1 MANKIRYG
9 LRNVKYAVLDGTSYG
24 TPVAWPGAVSLSLSS
39 EGGDPV
45 DFYADDGVY
54 YTVGGSNGGYSGDL
68 EMAYLPDSIR
78 VALLGEVLDENGVQ
92 YEVVTGEAAEFA
104 LICEMQGD
112 QGPVGFVFYGCK
124 CARPEMNANTKGE
137 SLSVD
142 TATMSIR
149 IAGHDFTMSGENQ
162 HVIQGHIEKT
172 AANAAEYSAFFSAVS
187 VPTASADTG
196 GTGL

>member
-9 LRNVKYAVLDGTSYG
+9 LRNVKYAVLSNGAYG

-68 EMAYLPDSIR
+68 EMAYLPDSVR
-78 VALLGEVLDENGVQ
+78 VALLGEVLDANGVQ
-92 YEVVTGEAAEFA
+92 YEVVSGEAAEFA

-112 QGPVGFVFYGCK
+112 SGPIGFVFYGCK
-124 CARPEMNANTKGE
+124 CSRPETNANTKGE

-142 TATMSIR
+142 TSTMNIR
-149 IAGHDFTMSGENQ
+149 IAGHDFTMAGVSQ

-172 AANAAEYSAFFSAVS
+172 TENASAYNTFFTTVS
-187 VPTASADTG
+187 TPTASA
-196 GTGL
+196 